1 MKRIITILCVLA
13 VVVICACPAFAV
25 TLESSVTSGDTITD
39 TYTVPVTSIF
49 YEDPWNAE
57 TITGDNFTIFL
68 PEGDYAYAE
77 VYYEGFNLDIT
88 DDFKECVA
96 RFDVYF
102 SIIGGVRYEGTV
114 EVGNGTG
121 FYPLSDNK
129 FSGEVYESDELQR
142 ITVNVPI
149 SAGGEVWIQPELYI
163 DFHSYSGNFYV
174 EFDSVKVTIV
184 RNRVDRYEPD
194 YTVPGDGIGEELDKV
209 EQDAIDKVQD
219 GADAFEDLHL
229 GVVDTILTYA
239 TSFLAV
245 GALLDVFLEIDFLD
259 NIFTISLAV
268 GSFALLLGLA
278 IGLTRGKE

>member
-1 MKRIITILCVLA
+1 MKRLCTICLVLA
-13 VVVICACPAFAV
+13 LTVFFAIPAYAFE
-25 TLESSVTSGDTITD
+25 LESSVTSGDTITD
-39 TYTVPVTSIF
+39 TYSVPVTSIF

-57 TITGDNFTIFL
+57 TITDDNFTLSL
-68 PEGDYAYAE
+68 PDGDYAYAE
-77 VYYEGFNLDIT
+77 VYYEGFKLDIT

-114 EVGNGTG
+114 QVGNGTG
-121 FYPLSDNK
+121 FYPVSDNK

-149 SAGGEVWIQPELYI
+149 SVGGEVWIQPELYI

-194 YTVPGDGIGEELDKV
+194 YTVPGNGIGEDLEDVQNDALDQV
-209 EQDAIDKVQD
+209 GD
-219 GADAFEDLHL
+219 GQQAFEDVQI
-229 GVVDTILTYA
+229 GVLDTLATYA

-245 GALLDVFLEIDFLD
+245 GYILDTFLEIEFIDHLLV
-259 NIFTISLAV
+259 ISLAV
-268 GSFALLLGLA
+268 GSFALLLALT
-278 IGLTRGKE
+278 LTFTRGKD